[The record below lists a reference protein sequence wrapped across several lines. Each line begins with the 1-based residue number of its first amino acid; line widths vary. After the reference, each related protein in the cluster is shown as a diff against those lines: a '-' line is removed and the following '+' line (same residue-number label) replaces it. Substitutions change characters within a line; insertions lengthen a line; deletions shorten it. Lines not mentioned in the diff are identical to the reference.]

1 MWIFYTALSLF
12 ILFTAYFFVLPL
24 SKKRPV
30 LIKQNGLVV
39 YCAVLAAALY
49 SFSGTMPFLITIAI
63 IAFFVF
69 IFKTWFVYGVT
80 DIMISDALS
89 RAASA
94 TRASIEN
101 NDGSY
106 KIDNNLR
113 MRIHKIMGKINIV
126 SFKKGGESKKS
137 RLTVVVFK
145 KFIQNYFV

>member
-30 LIKQNGLVV
+30 LIKQNGLIA
-39 YCAVLAAALY
+39 YCAILAAALY
-49 SFSGTMPFLITIAI
+49 SLPSTMPFLITIAVV
-63 IAFFVF
+63 AFFVF

-80 DIMISDALS
+80 EIMISDALS

-101 NDGSY
+101 SDGSY

-113 MRIHKIMGKINIV
+113 IRVHKIMGKINIV
-126 SFKKGGESKKS
+126 SFKKGGESKKAK
-137 RLTVVVFK
+137 LTAVVFK

>member
-1 MWIFYTALSLF
+1 MWIFYTALNLF
-12 ILFTAYFFVLPL
+12 ILFTAYFFILPL

-30 LIKQNGLVV
+30 LIKQNGLVA
-39 YCAVLAAALY
+39 YCAVFATALY
-49 SFSGTMPFLITIAI
+49 SLSNTMPFLITIAV

-80 DIMISDALS
+80 EIMISDALS

-101 NDGSY
+101 NDKSY

-113 MRIHKIMGKINIV
+113 IRIRKIMGKINIV
-126 SFKKGGESKKS
+126 SFKKGGESKKAK
-137 RLTVVVFK
+137 LTVVVFK
-145 KFIQNYFV
+145 KFIQNYFI